1 MKWWRKLLSL
11 TNRERLLLIE
21 TFLLLGLVRLGLW
34 LLPYQTLLHLLER
47 ISDRTLDSRYLRS
60 GISWNNRSQTHN
72 ALSRNSESEAI
83 KLSSIVKA
91 VNTST
96 YYMPGGAKCLARALT
111 TQVLMKQQGYSPQF
125 CIGVTK
131 TELGKLEAHAWI
143 EYQGQIVIGELPNL
157 SLYLPLSSS
166 KKT

>member
-1 MKWWRKLLSL
+1 MKRWLKFLSL

-47 ISDRTLDSRYLRS
+47 ISSRTLDSRYN
-60 GISWNNRSQTHN
+60 GSQTHN
-72 ALSRNSESEAI
+72 ALSRNSKSQAI
-83 KLSSIVKA
+83 ELSYIVKA

-111 TQVLMKQQGYSPQF
+111 TQVLMKQQGYSPQLR
-125 CIGVTK
+125 IGVIK
-131 TELGKLEAHAWI
+131 TELGKLDAHAWI
-143 EYQGQIVIGELPNL
+143 EYQGVIVIGELPNL
-157 SLYLPLSSS
+157 SQYMPMSSS